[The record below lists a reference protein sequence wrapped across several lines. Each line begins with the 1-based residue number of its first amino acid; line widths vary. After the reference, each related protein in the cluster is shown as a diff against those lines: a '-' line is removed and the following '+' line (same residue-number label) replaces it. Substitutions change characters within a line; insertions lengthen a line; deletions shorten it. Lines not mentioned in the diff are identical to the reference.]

1 MKRQTKTIKVGE
13 MAQWIKEPVAKLRP
27 ELDAQNPHCNRRDPI
42 LANCPL
48 TSLYV
53 LWYTPM
59 CMHKYTHT
67 EQINIKN
74 LKPQGT

>member
-13 MAQWIKEPVAKLRP
+13 MAQWIKELVAKLRL
-27 ELDAQNPHCNRRDPI
+27 ELDPQNPHCPI

-59 CMHKYTHT
+59 CMHRYTHT